1 MWFDTTNQFI
11 LLKNMS
17 KIKVETFK
25 GLIWTSIGN
34 IGAGLLNLLVTMFL
48 ARLLNPSDFGILE
61 LVLVVTSISVVFV
74 DSGFS
79 QALIRDKEAT
89 VTDLSTVFWV
99 NLTISICL
107 YVLLFFVC
115 PLLAKFWNVDEF
127 GSIGRVAFL
136 VIIIDALGLI
146 QNVTF
151 TKNMNFKPIA
161 ISMLVST
168 LFSGCIGALLAYLGY
183 GVWSLVIFLLLTST
197 FKTALLWIQGKKFL
211 LLSFSKD
218 SVKKYYKFGS
228 YLFVQSLI
236 DKIMINVESLLIGR
250 FYSKSQLG
258 YYSQSRKID
267 SYLGQALTNIV
278 VKVSFPALVKINDTD
293 ERLKY
298 GYRKII
304 GLTTF
309 VIFPFMLFLIVF
321 PKLTMA
327 VLFGSQWSN
336 AGIYLQWWAIFG
348 IVHPIQSICNNIF
361 YVKGKSRELLII
373 TAVKQMLK
381 LLAIIA
387 LVKYSVLSMQIG
399 IIITSVIMMF
409 VYAFFSG
416 RHISYSLLELGQ
428 DIYRNLIAGIVSI
441 TLAYIITSLFCSS
454 NVVLS
459 FVICA
464 GIHTC
469 FYVLTSYCM
478 KNNNL
483 HELLELLVKTFK

>member
-89 VTDLSTVFWV
+89 VKDLSTVFWV

-107 YVLLFFVC
+107 YVLLFCVC

-127 GSIGRVAFL
+127 GNIGRVAFL

-327 VLFGSQWSN
+327 MLFGSQWSN

-361 YVKGKSRELLII
+361 YVKGRSRELLII

-387 LVKYSVLSMQIG
+387 LVKYSVFAL
-399 IIITSVIMMF
+399 
-409 VYAFFSG
+409 
-416 RHISYSLLELGQ
+416 
-428 DIYRNLIAGIVSI
+428 
-441 TLAYIITSLFCSS
+441 
-454 NVVLS
+454 
-459 FVICA
+459 
-464 GIHTC
+464 
-469 FYVLTSYCM
+469 
-478 KNNNL
+478 
-483 HELLELLVKTFK
+483 